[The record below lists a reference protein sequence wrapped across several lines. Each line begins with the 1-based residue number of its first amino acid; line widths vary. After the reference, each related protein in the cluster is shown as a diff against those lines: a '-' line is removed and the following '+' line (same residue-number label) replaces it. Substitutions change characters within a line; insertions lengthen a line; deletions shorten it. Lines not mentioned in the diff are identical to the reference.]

1 MKTIKELHIDFD
13 LKWNNLSSFK
23 FRALESYEKDWFLNK
38 AYLAYVKTKTDEIRS
53 VTGGIKN
60 STTRLEEL
68 SPILEIVSQPMYKE
82 KDNLYYSF
90 LPANHF
96 NELSENL
103 YHYCCVEGK
112 EFVEAN
118 VEYQTAAIKFNDI
131 KWGSSNLTFKIYADF
146 IKPDLTTI
154 TVNLFTLATHTT
166 VPITIDYRFY
176 LINLILQEVN
186 RIVGNQINV
195 YWERFNDIYT
205 PNSFIFVTLNKT
217 NKLSSIK
224 FEYDLTLTGTDTTLS
239 GTKTIKQYN
248 PVDEDLTICKA
259 DCRLVDNE
267 VFNRLNKNPFS
278 RTSKASPLA
287 YLKGD
292 KIYIENKDFIPK
304 EIELSYYRKPNML
317 NYEMDKNPELGV
329 RDSLDHVSDKLVS
342 EACAFAL
349 IYLQRDANNIKT
361 INKEND

>member
-23 FRALESYEKDWFLNK
+23 FRGLESYEKDWFLNK
-38 AYLAYVKTKTDEIRS
+38 AYLAYVKTKTDELRS

-60 STTRLEEL
+60 STVRLEEL
-68 SPILEIVSQPMYKE
+68 SPILEIVSLPMYLE

-103 YHYCCVEGK
+103 NYYCCIKGK
-112 EFVEAN
+112 EFIEVD
-118 VEYQTAAIKFNDI
+118 VEYQTALIKFNDI

-146 IKPDLTTI
+146 ILPDTSIVTI
-154 TVNLFTLATHTT
+154 NLFTLTEHTS
-166 VPITIDYRFY
+166 VAITLDYRFY
-176 LINLILQEVN
+176 LINLILQEIN
-186 RIVGNQINV
+186 RVVGDQINV
-195 YWERFNDIYT
+195 YWERFSDIYT

-217 NKLSSIK
+217 NKLSNIK
-224 FEYDLTLTGTDTTLS
+224 FEYDLTMSGTDTTLA
-239 GTKTIKQYN
+239 GTQVIKQYN
-248 PVDEDLTICKA
+248 PIDDDLTICKS

-267 VFNRLNKNPFS
+267 VFGRLSKNPHS
-278 RTSKASPLA
+278 RTSKASPLT

-292 KIYIENKDFIPK
+292 KIYIEGKDFIPK